1 MTGPKELALLTAAA
15 AIVLLSGAAF
25 GQLDSGLP
33 GYPGVIPLFPG
44 IGIGGWGNPRPTDWR
59 TGGLAG
65 RRRRVGVP
73 LRRYGRYG
81 AAEEEEGEARR
92 RRREGIVE
100 EAVDTGICPL
110 SHLTP

>member
-44 IGIGGWGNPRPTDWR
+44 IGIGG
-59 TGGLAG
+59 LAG

-92 RRREGIVE
+92 RRRDGIVE

>member
-1 MTGPKELALLTAAA
+1 MTGPKELALFTAAVA
-15 AIVLLSGAAF
+15 AVVLLSGAAS
-25 GQLDSGLP
+25 GQDFRHPGHPGPPVPHLP
-33 GYPGVIPLFPG
+33 PLPSLQA
-44 IGIGGWGNPRPTDWR
+44 PYWR

-73 LRRYGRYG
+73 LRRYPTTGYG